1 MKEDQKEVLKA
12 WIDGSVIEYY
22 NKSLRQW
29 FDCSEFKDCDIVKF
43 DSNDTYRI
51 KPKNIVT
58 TTYIKITDYPGQ
70 ERDTHVT
77 FSGSNMTQN
86 LKLTW
91 SPDGKTLIK
100 AEVI

>member
-22 NKSLRQW
+22 NSSLKQW
-29 FDCSEFKDCDIVKF
+29 LDCSEFKDCDVVKF

-58 TTYIKITDYPGQ
+58 TTYI
-70 ERDTHVT
+70 ERDIGTTHAT
-77 FSGSNMTQN
+77 YSNGSKTPN

-91 SPDGKTLIK
+91 SPDGQTLIK